1 MKQFTEVKCTENM
14 FWPINV
20 YHSRAFSEIK
30 LTIMEGDLEFMEGAF
45 EIRLLATKGYLELPN
60 KIDGWKKMISDLI
73 NLSHRESIFLCVN
86 RCIKQMI

>member
-30 LTIMEGDLEFMEGAF
+30 LTIMEGNLEFMEGAF

-60 KIDGWKKMISDLI
+60 KIETMISDLI
-73 NLSHRESIFLCVN
+73 NLSHRESIFCV
-86 RCIKQMI
+86 C

>member
-1 MKQFTEVKCTENM
+1 MNAEKQSSTLKQFTEVKCSTENM

-30 LTIMEGDLEFMEGAF
+30 LTIMEGDLEFIEGAF

-60 KIDGWKKMISDLI
+60 KMDGKK
-73 NLSHRESIFLCVN
+73 
-86 RCIKQMI
+86 

>member
-30 LTIMEGDLEFMEGAF
+30 LTILEGDLEFIEGAF

-60 KIDGWKKMISDLI
+60 KIETMILDSI
-73 NLSHRESIFLCVN
+73 NLSHRESIFCV
-86 RCIKQMI
+86 C